1 MSILSTAQAL
11 QLAVSSVEQRS
22 DLPPKTKAQAIKL
35 LQSLEQADWH
45 RSWTKESILEALN
58 DYKQRTGKAPT
69 VTSLKEHGMPKSV
82 TVQAVFQM
90 SPSLLLKRLFPENQK
105 QRHVN
110 PTLSNPFGF
119 ETAEDWLNC
128 FREQFDKHKT
138 EGISSRRYNA
148 LRDPNTPTWETIA
161 RHCKISTWTELI
173 ETAEVKYIKHQR
185 AAAAPVRITGC
196 KSPYLEK
203 LEQINAE
210 HDRLIQQLIE
220 FTDERER
227 KERQWALEHRQWIKM
242 V

>member
-45 RSWTKESILEALN
+45 RSWTKESILQALN

-69 VTSLKEHGMPKSV
+69 VTILKEHGMPKSV

-161 RHCKISTWTELI
+161 RHCKLTTWTELI
-173 ETAEVKYIKHQR
+173 EKAEVKYIKHQR

-196 KSPYLEK
+196 KSPYLDM
-203 LEQINAE
+203 LEAANQK
-210 HDRLIQQLIE
+210 
-220 FTDERER
+220 RELLLA
-227 KERQWALEHRQWIKM
+227 QTIAALEDYEKRQREWEKRMGIP
-242 V
+242 VV

>member
-45 RSWTKESILEALN
+45 RSWTKESILQALN

-82 TVQAVFQM
+82 TVQAVFQL

-128 FREQFDKHKT
+128 FRKQFDKHKT
-138 EGISSRRYNA
+138 EDISSRRYNA

-161 RHCKISTWTELI
+161 RHCNISTWTELV
-173 ETAEVKYIKHQR
+173 EKANVKYIKHQR

-196 KSPYLEK
+196 KSPYLDM
-203 LEQINAE
+203 LEAANQK
-210 HDRLIQQLIE
+210 
-220 FTDERER
+220 RELLLA
-227 KERQWALEHRQWIKM
+227 QTIAALEDYEKRQREWERRMGIP
-242 V
+242 VV